1 MFEMPENVNQYLAG
15 DHDRLDALF
24 QRATAVPGAIDRAS
38 YDAFRGGLLRHIA
51 MEERTLFPAI
61 LRLEGEKMA
70 AILDRLRL
78 DHGALAALLV
88 PPPDAAII
96 ATIRSILA
104 VHNALEEDKGGVYR
118 LLDRLSGAQMDVLV
132 GKLKATAAVPVAPYN
147 ERPGILDATR
157 RALARAGYELLT

>member
-1 MFEMPENVNQYLAG
+1 MHGPLYVYLAE
-15 DHDRLDALF
+15 DHDRLDTLLSHALR
-24 QRATAVPGAIDRAS
+24 QPGDVDLVPYAQ
-38 YDAFRGGLLRHIA
+38 FRSGLLRHIA

-88 PPPDAAII
+88 PPPDAAIV